1 MKSIT
6 INEALENLKH
16 IEDTYNPCM
25 EDAKIQ
31 SENNDKI
38 VEDRMKEHDKE
49 IGIPEK
55 ELKDGYTGNH
65 NKKVTSS
72 NLKAMG
78 LSESKGK
85 FGYNIYLNE
94 NLVCSKS
101 GCKSRKSAT
110 TKALRMIE
118 SLAGDDNYDALE
130 DEFEYEVTE
139 SCLDEECMNED
150 LFDSVVAEMEQ
161 LAENTLGESYRLE
174 EASKQPK
181 DEYKKLYSYNVSGNE
196 YTFLGYTKKI
206 KSGFAHIIRL
216 TDDNGKTLADAKANY
231 RNRTWEQFQ
240 YQSCMLSAISKAIK
254 ADKNNEDL
262 DKLKKIVSSGSKTS
276 MNEDIKFRLNEGG
289 HVISNPL
296 YEYWRDNPDLGWVY
310 DNMLGNVSLTHDIL
324 VKTLTNVEDF
334 LNQNRKYFLVYEY
347 LPDYDGY
354 DWFIT
359 NDYPY

>member
-72 NLKAMG
+72 NLNAMG

-110 TKALRMIE
+110 TEALRMIE

-130 DEFEYEVTE
+130 DEFAYEVTE

-161 LAENTLGESYRLE
+161 LAGNTLGESYRLE

-181 DEYKKLYSYNVSGNE
+181 DEYKKLYSY
-196 YTFLGYTKKI
+196 
-206 KSGFAHIIRL
+206 
-216 TDDNGKTLADAKANY
+216 
-231 RNRTWEQFQ
+231 
-240 YQSCMLSAISKAIK
+240 
-254 ADKNNEDL
+254 
-262 DKLKKIVSSGSKTS
+262 
-276 MNEDIKFRLNEGG
+276 NEGG